1 MNRFGKHLAVC
12 FGWLLLSEI
21 LCLILGI
28 SIAILRNPVIV
39 RGSGILFGAAAHILL
54 IGNAAQKTADEDAA
68 FYRTSG
74 TRTKT
79 VKPLLIAFCS
89 MLPACVTY
97 LLLRLNPE
105 STLML
110 NLFPLLNA
118 QFIQIHRLLIG
129 GAEPF
134 SAVAPLRGWLMAL
147 PPLLTAAAWLFG
159 YELRY
164 QRSCAAFDA
173 KRNRT

>member
-1 MNRFGKHLAVC
+1 
-12 FGWLLLSEI
+12 
-21 LCLILGI
+21 
-28 SIAILRNPVIV
+28 
-39 RGSGILFGAAAHILL
+39 
-54 IGNAAQKTADEDAA
+54 
-68 FYRTSG
+68 
-74 TRTKT
+74 
-79 VKPLLIAFCS
+79 

-118 QFIQIHRLLIG
+118 PFIQIHRLLID

-147 PPLLTAAAWLFG
+147 PPLLTAAACFFG

-164 QRSCAAFDA
+164 LRSCAAFDA